1 MMQKR
6 SRFMVLMATGLLVT
20 SALTST
26 KTRADNV
33 PIKITGT
40 IQIPPCEMN
49 GGEVIVVDF
58 KDVSV
63 TDVANKN
70 NLRKVVVPFRCHYSR
85 GTAYVKLTG
94 NQLGSHKNVLKTNV
108 DYFGIALYQGEGTA
122 IEMLLGNGKHSG
134 QDSIGYPIQS
144 GISGKE
150 NGTFTFT
157 AIPFKEMDK
166 KLTAGA
172 FTASA
177 NMSISYF

>member
-1 MMQKR
+1 MMLKR
-6 SRFMVLMATGLLVT
+6 SRLIGLMATGLLVT
-20 SALTST
+20 SALTSA
-26 KTRADNV
+26 KTQAADV

-40 IQIPPCEMN
+40 IQIPPCEVN
-49 GGEVIVVDF
+49 EGKVIVVDF

-63 TDVANKN
+63 TDEANKN
-70 NLRKVVVPFRCHYSR
+70 NLRKVVVPFRCNYSQ

-94 NQLGSHKNVLKTNV
+94 YQLGSYKNVLKTNI

-122 IEMLLGNGKHSG
+122 IKLLLGNGKHSG
-134 QDSIGYPIQS
+134 QDSIGYPILS
-144 GISGKE
+144 GLSGKE
-150 NGTFTFT
+150 KGTFTFT
-157 AIPFKEMDK
+157 AIPFKERDK